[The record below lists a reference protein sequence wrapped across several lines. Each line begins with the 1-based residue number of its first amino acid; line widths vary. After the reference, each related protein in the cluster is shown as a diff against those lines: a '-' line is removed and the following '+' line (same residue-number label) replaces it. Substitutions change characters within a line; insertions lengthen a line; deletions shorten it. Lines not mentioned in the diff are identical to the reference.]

1 MSWKAPIPL
10 THLKDKNF
18 SYIIYC
24 WMILESNKRKKDN
37 FRHIK
42 NEAIVPNK
50 IAKETSLSRP
60 TIYKKLDYM
69 LDKCED
75 ITSEGEY
82 IHLYK
87 TTPFVLIDTDILRL
101 LVNEVKET
109 PLRFYLTLLKYKT
122 YARNGN
128 LFVSLET
135 ILEELN
141 LSKTNRA
148 KTKEY
153 YEVLT
158 ERGFISVEHKHVS
171 KVKTKNFYTIYDY
184 KQIMHNRLTLVDT
197 SERPQPQ
204 ITPTL
209 IPSRPSQAPQR
220 FQPNVVK
227 VRARLDVDVLREEE
241 EMKRK
246 KMQKEVKLIDIN
258 SIALDI
264 K

>member
-18 SYIIYC
+18 SYTIYC
-24 WMILESNKRKKDN
+24 WMILESNKRKKDE
-37 FRHIK
+37 FRHLK
-42 NEAIVPNK
+42 NEAIVPNR
-50 IAKETSLSRP
+50 ISKEANISRP
-60 TIYKKLDYM
+60 TINKKLDYM
-69 LDKCED
+69 LNKCED
-75 ITSEGEY
+75 IKTEGEY

-122 YARNGN
+122 YAKNGN
-128 LFVSLET
+128 LFVSLKT

-153 YEVLT
+153 YEVL
-158 ERGFISVEHKHVS
+158 EEKGFISVEHKHLS
-171 KVKTKNFYTIYDY
+171 ETKTKNFYTIYDY

-209 IPSRPSQAPQR
+209 IPSKPSQAPQIQKP
-220 FQPNVVK
+220 QPI
-227 VRARLDVDVLREEE
+227 RCRLDIDVLREQERKEKEE
-241 EMKRK
+241 KIKNHRA
-246 KMQKEVKLIDIN
+246 QLIDMN
-258 SIALDI
+258 SLGIF
-264 K
+264 